1 MKLISVIAFLFSVLI
16 YSNLFPQEL
25 PANQKNGSI
34 ARATFSMYWYW
45 TGEATLGRVPGI
57 LSSKIGHLGGSEIV
71 EVEYDPA
78 QTNLKKMVA
87 ALKKKN
93 SFYSVVVEDEAEKEK
108 AGKLLRK
115 NEIKANGKEPHF
127 IEPKHSLRTRHPD
140 LYYLDLTEAQAIALN
155 SWSYFGGKMPD
166 VLAEEQKALRE
177 RIKAKLRIKHPK
189 GLLPV
194 RAGGGLIKYRKE
206 LLEWLES

>member
-1 MKLISVIAFLFSVLI
+1 MISVIVWISVLI
-16 YSNLFPQEL
+16 SQSLFSQEL
-25 PANQKNGSI
+25 ATNQNNSQT
-34 ARATFSMYWYW
+34 ASATFSMYWYW
-45 TGEATLGRVPGI
+45 TGEATLGRVPGV
-57 LSSKIGHLGGSEIV
+57 LSSKIGHLSGSEIV

-78 QTNLKKMVA
+78 QTNLQEMVA

-108 AGKLLRK
+108 AGKLVRK
-115 NEIKANGKEPHF
+115 DEIKANGKEPHF
-127 IEPKHSLRTRHPD
+127 IESKYSLRTRHAD

-155 SWSYFGGKMPD
+155 SWSYFGSKMPS
-166 VLAEEQKALRE
+166 VLTETQKALRK
-177 RIKAKLRIKHPK
+177 RIKAKMQEKRPN

-194 RAGGGLIKYRKE
+194 RAGEGLIKYRKE